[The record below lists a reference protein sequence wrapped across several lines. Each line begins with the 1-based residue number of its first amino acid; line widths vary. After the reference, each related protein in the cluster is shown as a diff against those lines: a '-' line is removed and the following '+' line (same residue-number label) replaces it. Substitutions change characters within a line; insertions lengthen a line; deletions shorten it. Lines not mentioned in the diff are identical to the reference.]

1 MLRKLIQQIKNMVSE
16 DSSYDPSL
24 LNDPVALKTQWTPLK
39 SGGSNFR
46 THKLVMVNPNRYE
59 FKASLGA
66 KMFYLVFFIVG
77 IGVAVIPIYDF
88 YTSGGELALDKGTL
102 LPLIIGS
109 VFMISGG
116 LMLYFGLTPIVF
128 DKMKRYFWKGRRSAE
143 MVYNKGELKNYV
155 PLDKIHALQL
165 ISEHIRNEKSSYYSY
180 ELNLVLEDGKRI
192 NVIDHGNENKV
203 REDAHTLAGW
213 LLKPVWDAI

>member
-1 MLRKLIQQIKNMVSE
+1 MVSE

-24 LNDPVALKTQWTPLK
+24 LNDPIATKTQWTPLK

-46 THKLVMVNPNRYE
+46 THKLVMVNLNRYE

-66 KMFYLVFFIVG
+66 KLFYLVFFIVG
-77 IGVAVIPIYDF
+77 FGVAMIPIYNF
-88 YTSGGELALDKGTL
+88 YASGGEQALSKGTI
-102 LPLIIGS
+102 LPLIFGF
-109 VFMISGG
+109 VFMIVGG

-128 DKMKRYFWKGRRSAE
+128 DKMKRYFWKGRKSPE
-143 MVYNKGELKNYV
+143 MVYNKSEVKNYV

-165 ISEHIRNEKSSYYSY
+165 ISEHIRNQKSSYYSY
-180 ELNLVLEDGKRI
+180 ELNLVLEDGNRI
-192 NVIDHGNENKV
+192 NVIDHGSQDKV

-213 LLKPVWDAI
+213 LLIPVWDAI